1 MSDKEA
7 FYDQILFGCL
17 LYTITNLLKWALSR
31 WLKIRPIR
39 DTTSKRITQCVEFE
53 FWSRT
58 RFPGWYLVFSD
69 DIWSDNAESILL
81 VFSVSSSVMSRG
93 LRDWLAILW

>member
-1 MSDKEA
+1 MRSYLDLSV
-7 FYDQILFGCL
+7 YDYESSEMGFKSLV
-17 LYTITNLLKWALSR
+17 KD
-31 WLKIRPIR
+31 RPIR
-39 DTTSKRITQCVEFE
+39 NTTSKRITQCVEFE

-69 DIWSDNAESILL
+69 DIWSDNTESILL

-93 LRDWLAILW
+93 LRDCMAILW